1 MGKDKII
8 ERFVRDRD
16 KAFTAAVMNDDWQAF
31 KMYCKKYEIPIP
43 KSKKAMKGGVY
54 KAVQQCTRI
63 PQEVKDVAFMKC
75 LELGMSPYI
84 KWEVDDDESGEVDV

>member
-1 MGKDKII
+1 MEKDKII

-31 KMYCKKYEIPIP
+31 KMYCKKYGLQIP
-43 KSKKAMKGGVY
+43 SDKKVMKGGVY

-63 PQEVKDVAFMKC
+63 PQEVKDEAFRKC

-84 KWEVDDDESGEVDV
+84 KWEEDEA